1 MLDCDTFSQLYPL
14 KDSPFQ
20 VRRMENKHIGDVVL
34 STDAIASGVSRI
46 ATEINKDF
54 NEAVI
59 ITVVPGGTLFTADL
73 VRQLRFDVEMDYISC
88 PHTPGDRN
96 NQSDIVYH
104 HNIAI
109 NNKPVI
115 IIDDA
120 IESGG
125 TMKRLVE
132 HIAQHYSPASISVA
146 VLFVKPGRVT
156 IPVKQYYA
164 LEMENDDLLIG
175 YGMPW
180 KGKYRNLPFVARLNK

>member
-1 MLDCDTFSQLYPL
+1 MKNEHTGEIILSAEAIAGAVSRVASQLN
-14 KDSPFQ
+14 
-20 VRRMENKHIGDVVL
+20 E
-34 STDAIASGVSRI
+34 
-46 ATEINKDF
+46 DF
-54 NEAVI
+54 DEAVV
-59 ITVVPGGTLFTADL
+59 ITVVPGGILFTADL
-73 VRQLRFDVEMDYISC
+73 TRQLSFDISMDYISC

-96 NQSDIVYH
+96 NSSHIVYH
-104 HNIAI
+104 NNIDI
-109 NNKPVI
+109 SGRHVI
-115 IIDDA
+115 LIDDA

-132 HIAQHYSPASISVA
+132 FIAENYAPASVSVA

-180 KGKYRNLPFVARLNK
+180 GNKYRNLPYVAKLLK

>member
-1 MLDCDTFSQLYPL
+1 MNTP
-14 KDSPFQ
+14 PA
-20 VRRMENKHIGDVVL
+20 GDIVL
-34 STDAIASGVSRI
+34 SAEAIAQGVRDV
-46 ATEINKDF
+46 ARAINHDF
-54 NEAVI
+54 SEAVV

-73 VRQLRFDVEMDYISC
+73 TRQLNFDVQMDYISC
-88 PHTPGDRN
+88 PHTPGERN

-104 HNIAI
+104 QNIDIHNRH
-109 NNKPVI
+109 VI
-115 IIDDA
+115 LIDDA

-132 HIAQHYSPASISVA
+132 HISQHYSPASVSVA

-180 KGKYRNLPFVARLNK
+180 EGKYRNLPFVARLIK

>member
-1 MLDCDTFSQLYPL
+1 MNRNP
-14 KDSPFQ
+14 
-20 VRRMENKHIGDVVL
+20 VGDIIL
-34 STDAIASGVSRI
+34 STEAIASGVSKV
-46 ATEINKDF
+46 ATAINHDF
-54 NEAVI
+54 TEAVV

-73 VRQLRFDVEMDYISC
+73 TRQLNFPIRMDYISC
-88 PHTPGDRN
+88 PHTPGDRH

-104 HNIAI
+104 HNIDI
-109 NNKPVI
+109 HNKHVI

-132 HIAQHYSPASISVA
+132 FISQNYSPASVSVA

-180 KGKYRNLPFVARLNK
+180 EGKYRNLPFVARLIK